1 MRRPTEWLRA
11 GQTSGDEVM
20 VTADLRLGVL
30 ADRYGAHIIL
40 VMQLLELEVCSCLS
54 RILAT

>member
-1 MRRPTEWLRA
+1 MRRPAERRLA
-11 GQTSGDEVM
+11 GRPSSDEAM
-20 VTADLRLGVL
+20 VTVDLRLGVL
-30 ADRYGAHIIL
+30 ADRDGAHIIL

>member
-1 MRRPTEWLRA
+1 MRRPTEWRRA
-11 GQTSGDEVM
+11 GQPSGDEAM
-20 VTADLRLGVL
+20 VTVDLHLGVF
-30 ADRYGAHIIL
+30 ADRDGAHIIL